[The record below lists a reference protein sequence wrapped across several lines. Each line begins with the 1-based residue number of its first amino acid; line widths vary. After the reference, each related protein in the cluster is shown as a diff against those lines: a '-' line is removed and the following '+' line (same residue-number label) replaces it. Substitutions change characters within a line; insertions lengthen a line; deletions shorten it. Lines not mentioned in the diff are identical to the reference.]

1 MRRVVVGLE
10 KVIMKY
16 GRLKKGLAGLL
27 LLSSFLAHTSA
38 ARQAPADKVTREE
51 AAEARATAAAFAER
65 LRATQDFGAV
75 ARELYADDFMSRQLK
90 SLNDWA
96 GRVQTNTFMLAGVPS
111 LTFER
116 SLAEKAPAEDWRRL
130 RIAADNLLHFMFLSL
145 LARQSF
151 QDLGDPDKY
160 DDRAALGVF
169 PPEAVKVLGANPSL
183 ANFLKKQ
190 EDEVVIRTPEE
201 LRAVAAAL
209 EEAVRLTRPRLA
221 ESLAQGKHL
230 AANLRLFG
238 EGFSRDEVKTAD
250 AVAAGYPEGTRL
262 FHVFAPNAYNL
273 LLVRQGG
280 AMKIVWAGL
289 PSD

>member
-1 MRRVVVGLE
+1 M
-10 KVIMKY
+10 MKY
-16 GRLKKGLAGLL
+16 GGLKKGLAVASVLALL
-27 LLSSFLAHTSA
+27 MTGA
-38 ARQAPADKVTREE
+38 AAGQAPAGKVTGEE
-51 AAEARATAAAFAER
+51 EAEARATAAAFAER

-75 ARELYADDFMSRQLK
+75 AREMYADDFMSRQLK
-90 SLNDWA
+90 GLNDWA
-96 GRVQTNTFMLAGVPS
+96 GRVQTDTFMLAGVPS

-116 SLAEKAPAEDWRRL
+116 SLAGRASAEDWRRV
-130 RIAADNLLHFMFLSL
+130 RVAADNLLHFLFLSL
-145 LARQSF
+145 IARQSF

-160 DDRAALGVF
+160 DAGTVLGVF
-169 PPEAVKVLGANPSL
+169 PPEAVKVLGANKAL

-230 AANLRLFG
+230 EANLRLFG
-238 EGFSRDEVKTAD
+238 EGFSRDEVETAD
-250 AVAAGYPEGTRL
+250 AGLAGYPEGTRL
-262 FHVFAPNAYNL
+262 FRVFAPNAYSL

-280 AMKIVWAGL
+280 ALKIVWAGL
-289 PSD
+289 PSN